1 MFFANAIEMTRT
13 DQMISQEGIK
23 TDGRMKRSCSICAG
37 ILPMMTPKLNQVPSQ
52 LRSLPYRPRS
62 SFIPLTN
69 ALPVYTLVED
79 ITTWLDYPL

>member
-1 MFFANAIEMTRT
+1 M
-13 DQMISQEGIK
+13 
-23 TDGRMKRSCSICAG
+23 
-37 ILPMMTPKLNQVPSQ
+37 LPMMTPKLNQVPSQ